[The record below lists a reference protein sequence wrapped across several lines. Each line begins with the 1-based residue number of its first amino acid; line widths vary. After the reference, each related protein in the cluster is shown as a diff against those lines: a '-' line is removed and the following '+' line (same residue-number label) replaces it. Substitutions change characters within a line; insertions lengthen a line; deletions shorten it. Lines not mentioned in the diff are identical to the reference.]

1 MLLILIDRSLGS
13 WATIGKWFYHS
24 RAKLR
29 LPNVVLRMSTVRIPL
44 DYYRILGIPLQVTEE
59 QISQAYQDRL
69 VQLPRREYSEVAIAS
84 RKELLDRAYHILSD
98 TEQRAEY
105 TQKWW
110 GTAENETPEQAEFVP
125 LEDSNEEIDS
135 STENDDL
142 DRQSPWIEISDPQLI
157 GALLIF
163 QELGEYELIGQYGEI
178 ALRNCDDP
186 RVFSTSRQDLV
197 LTIAL
202 ANLELSR
209 EQWQNQ
215 NYEKASFFGVKALAW
230 LQEENLHPTIQQ
242 EIRNE
247 LYRLRPYRILE
258 KLTLSQDDNSDRD
271 QGLQLLKEM
280 IQDRRGI
287 EGRGN
292 DRSGLG
298 TDDFLRFV
306 QQLRNHLTVDEQL
319 SLFVEESER
328 PSAAASYLASYALI
342 AKGFSQRKPSYLVQC
357 QSLLNKFKNRQDT
370 GLEEAICAL
379 LLGQTQLAT
388 QSLEKSQDQKAL
400 TFIQQRSEG
409 SPDLLPGL
417 CSYGESWLQTE
428 IFSHFRDLADQT
440 ASLEDYFS
448 DGDVQIYLET
458 LSPDAPTPYFSLH
471 PPTDLES
478 PMARNLAEYRNTLSE
493 SSSLRKRRAD
503 SRRSRSARQASESNG
518 KTGTATLTPL
528 GDVADGGMVSSVKS
542 YWSSPAESLLTPK
555 FPPLSADP
563 LDLTEQK
570 DHEPRKKR
578 KRKRKTVINP
588 VRFGTVVLSSL
599 IILGLGIFGVQ
610 SMRSPLNGLQGE
622 QLNIQLNQAPLEF
635 PNTASATAHLIPKGE
650 LTNDV
655 ASGVIEGWLSSKSK
669 AFGQNHDIAA
679 LSTILAEPLLSQWQV
694 RAARDKQR
702 GIYRQYDHK
711 VEIKSLKFDPNNANR
726 ASIQARVQE
735 ATKYYR
741 DNSNAKPTKLQNDD
755 LLVRYQLIRQND
767 QWRIAA
773 IAVESSR

>member
-1 MLLILIDRSLGS
+1 M
-13 WATIGKWFYHS
+13 
-24 RAKLR
+24 
-29 LPNVVLRMSTVRIPL
+29 RIPL

-69 VQLPRREYSEVAIAS
+69 VQLPRREYTEVAIAS
-84 RKELLDRAYHILSD
+84 RKELLDRAYSILSD
-98 TEQRAEY
+98 AEQRAEY
-105 TQKWW
+105 DQKWW
-110 GTAENETPEQAEFVP
+110 RTADNETQENAESVP
-125 LEDSNEEIDS
+125 SEDTNEEIDL
-135 STENDDL
+135 STENDDP
-142 DRQSPWIEISDPQLI
+142 DPQSPWIEISASQLI

-163 QELGEYELIGQYGEI
+163 QELGEYELIGQYGES
-178 ALRNCDDP
+178 ALRDSDDP
-186 RVFSTSRQDLV
+186 SVFLASRQDLV

-215 NYEKASFFGVKALAW
+215 NYERASFFGVKALAW
-230 LQEENLHPTIQQ
+230 LQEENLHSTIQQ
-242 EIRNE
+242 EVRNE

-258 KLTLSQDDNSDRD
+258 KLTLSQAEDSDAEGTLRDRD

-319 SLFVEESER
+319 DLFVEESER
-328 PSAAASYLASYALI
+328 PSVAASYLASYALI

-379 LLGQTQLAT
+379 LLGQTQLAN

-400 TFIQQRSEG
+400 TFIQQRSQG

-428 IFSHFRDLADQT
+428 IFPHFRDLVGQR

-448 DGDVQIYLET
+448 DADVQIYLET
-458 LSPDAPTPYFSLH
+458 LSPDAPTPYFSLN

-478 PMARNLAEYRNTLSE
+478 PMARNLAEYQNTLPE
-493 SSSLRKRRAD
+493 NAPPRKRRAD
-503 SRRSRSARQASESNG
+503 SRRSRSARHASESNG
-518 KTGTATLTPL
+518 KTATLIP
-528 GDVADGGMVSSVKS
+528 VAELEENNVVSSVEN
-542 YWSSPAESLLTPK
+542 YWPSSPKSLVSPS
-555 FPPLSADP
+555 FPPLVSDR
-563 LDLTEQK
+563 LDLREENSA
-570 DHEPRKKR
+570 EPRRKR

-588 VRFGTVVLSSL
+588 VRLGTVVLSGL
-599 IILGLGIFGVQ
+599 AILALGVLGIQ
-610 SMRSPLNGLQGE
+610 SMRSPLNALQGD

-635 PNTASATAHLIPKGE
+635 SNTASATAHLIPKGE
-650 LTNDV
+650 LTKEV
-655 ASGVIEGWLSSKSK
+655 AFGVIDGWLSSKSK
-669 AFGQNHDIAA
+669 AFGQDHDIAA
-679 LSTILAEPLLSQWQV
+679 LSVTLAEPLLSQWQV
-694 RAARDKQR
+694 RAAREKQR
-702 GIYRQYDHK
+702 GIYRQYEHK
-711 VEIKSLKFDPNNANR
+711 VEIKSLKFDPNDANR
-726 ASIQARVQE
+726 ATIQARVQE

-741 DNSNAKPTKLQNDD
+741 DNSNAKPNKLQNDD

>member
-1 MLLILIDRSLGS
+1 M
-13 WATIGKWFYHS
+13 
-24 RAKLR
+24 
-29 LPNVVLRMSTVRIPL
+29 RIPL

-69 VQLPRREYSEVAIAS
+69 LQFPRREYSEVAIAS
-84 RKELLDRAYHILSD
+84 RNELLDRAYSILSD
-98 TEQRAEY
+98 AEQRAEY

-110 GTAENETPEQAEFVP
+110 GTAENETPEQAESV
-125 LEDSNEEIDS
+125 LSEDSNEEIDL

-142 DRQSPWIEISDPQLI
+142 DPQSPWIEISDPQLI

-163 QELGEYELIGQYGEI
+163 QELGEYELIGQYGES
-178 ALRNCDDP
+178 ALRNSEDP
-186 RVFSTSRQDLV
+186 SVFLASRQDLV
-197 LTIAL
+197 LSIAL

-215 NYEKASFFGVKALAW
+215 NYERASFFGVKALAW
-230 LQEENLHPTIQQ
+230 LQEENLHSTIQQ
-242 EIRNE
+242 EVRNE

-258 KLTLSQDDNSDRD
+258 MLTLSRAEDSDRD

-298 TDDFLRFV
+298 TDDFLRFL

-319 SLFVEESER
+319 ALFVEESER
-328 PSAAASYLASYALI
+328 PSVAASYLASYALI

-379 LLGQTQLAT
+379 LLGQTQLAN

-428 IFSHFRDLADQT
+428 IFPHFRDLVGQK

-448 DGDVQIYLET
+448 DADVQIYLET

-478 PMARNLAEYRNTLSE
+478 PMARNLAEYQNTLPE
-493 SSSLRKRRAD
+493 NAPPRKRRAD
-503 SRRSRSARQASESNG
+503 SRRSRSARHASESNG
-518 KTGTATLTPL
+518 KTATLIP
-528 GDVADGGMVSSVKS
+528 VAELEENNVVSSVDN
-542 YWSSPAESLLTPK
+542 YWPSSPKSLVSPS
-555 FPPLSADP
+555 FPPLVSDR
-563 LDLTEQK
+563 LDLRKENSA
-570 DHEPRKKR
+570 EPRRKR

-588 VRFGTVVLSSL
+588 VRLGTVVLSGL
-599 IILGLGIFGVQ
+599 AILGLGIFGIQ
-610 SMRSPLNGLQGE
+610 SMRSPLNALQGD
-622 QLNIQLNQAPLEF
+622 QLKIELNQPVIEF
-635 PNTASATAHLIPKGE
+635 PNTPSATAHLIPKGE
-650 LTNDV
+650 LTKQV

-669 AFGQNHDIAA
+669 AFGQEHNIAA
-679 LSTILAEPLLSQWQV
+679 LSVTLAEPLLSQWQV

-711 VEIKSLKFDPNNANR
+711 VEIKSLKFDPNNPNQAT
-726 ASIQARVQE
+726 IQARVQE

-741 DNSNAKPTKLQNDD
+741 DNSNAKPTKLENDD

-767 QWRIAA
+767 QWRIVA

>member
-1 MLLILIDRSLGS
+1 M
-13 WATIGKWFYHS
+13 
-24 RAKLR
+24 
-29 LPNVVLRMSTVRIPL
+29 RIPL

-59 QISQAYQDRL
+59 QIYQSYQDRL
-69 VQLPRREYSEVAIAS
+69 VQLPRREYTEVAIAS
-84 RKELLDRAYHILSD
+84 RNELLDRAYSILSD
-98 TEQRAEY
+98 AEQRAEY

-110 GTAENETPEQAEFVP
+110 GTAKNETPEQAEVVP
-125 LEDSNEEIDS
+125 SEGTNEEIDL
-135 STENDDL
+135 STGNDDL
-142 DRQSPWIEISDPQLI
+142 DPQSPWIEISDPELI

-163 QELGEYELIGQYGEI
+163 QELGEYELICQYGES
-178 ALRNCDDP
+178 ALRNSDDP
-186 RVFSTSRQDLV
+186 SIFSASRQDLV

-215 NYEKASFFGVKALAW
+215 NYERASFFGVKALAW
-230 LQEENLHPTIQQ
+230 LQEENIHPTIQQ
-242 EIRNE
+242 EVRNE

-258 KLTLSQDDNSDRD
+258 KLTLGQDENGDRN
-271 QGLQLLKEM
+271 QGLQLLQEM

-319 SLFVEESER
+319 DLFVEESER
-328 PSAAASYLASYALI
+328 PSVAASYLASYALI

-357 QSLLNKFKNRQDT
+357 QGLLNKFKNRQDT

-379 LLGQTQLAT
+379 LLGQTQLAN

-400 TFIQQRSEG
+400 TFIQQRSQG

-428 IFSHFRDLADQT
+428 IFPHFRDLAGQT

-448 DGDVQIYLET
+448 DADVQSYLET
-458 LSPDAPTPYFSLH
+458 LSPDAPTPYFSIN
-471 PPTDLES
+471 PPTELES
-478 PMARNLAEYRNTLSE
+478 PMARNLAEYHTTLGE
-493 SSSLRKRRAD
+493 NPSSRKRRSD
-503 SRRSRSARQASESNG
+503 SRRSRSARHASESNG

-528 GDVADGGMVSSVKS
+528 TDLGDSKVVSSVGD
-542 YWSSPAESLLTPK
+542 YWHPPTDSFVSPS
-555 FPPLSADP
+555 FPPLSSDR
-563 LDLTEQK
+563 LDLREENSV
-570 DHEPRKKR
+570 EPRKKR
-578 KRKRKTVINP
+578 KRKRKTVVNP
-588 VRFGTVVLSSL
+588 VRLGTVILSGL
-599 IILGLGIFGVQ
+599 AMLGLGIFGIQ
-610 SMRSPLNGLQGE
+610 ALRSPLNALQGD
-622 QLNIQLNQAPLEF
+622 QLEIGLNQPVLEF
-635 PNTASATAHLIPKGE
+635 PSTASATAHLIPQGE

-669 AFGQNHDIAA
+669 AFGQEHDIAD
-679 LSTILAEPLLSQWQV
+679 LSTVLAEPLLSQWQV

-702 GIYRQYDHK
+702 GIYRQYEHK
-711 VEIKSLKFDPNNANR
+711 VEIKSLKFDPNDTNR
-726 ASIQARVQE
+726 AIIQARVQE
-735 ATKYYR
+735 ATKYYK
-741 DNSNAKPTKLQNDD
+741 DNSKEKPNKLQNDD

>member
-1 MLLILIDRSLGS
+1 M
-13 WATIGKWFYHS
+13 
-24 RAKLR
+24 
-29 LPNVVLRMSTVRIPL
+29 PTVRIPL

-59 QISQAYQDRL
+59 QISQSYQDRL

-84 RKELLDRAYHILSD
+84 RKELLDRAYSVLSD
-98 TEQRAEY
+98 AEQRAEY
-105 TQKWW
+105 NQKWW
-110 GTAENETPEQAEFVP
+110 EIPENKDSEEAEFV
-125 LEDSNEEIDS
+125 LSEEDKEEIDL
-135 STENDDL
+135 STLSIETDDL
-142 DRQSPWIEISDPQLI
+142 DPQSPWIEISDPQLI

-163 QELGEYELIGQYGEI
+163 QELGEYELIGQYGES
-178 ALRNCDDP
+178 ALRNADDP
-186 RVFSTSRQDLV
+186 SVFAASRQDLV

-215 NYEKASFFGVKALAW
+215 NYERASFFGVKALAW

-242 EIRNE
+242 EVRNE
-247 LYRLRPYRILE
+247 LYRLRPYLILD
-258 KLTLSQDDNSDRD
+258 KLTLDQDENSDRD

-319 SLFVEESER
+319 NLFVEESER
-328 PSAAASYLASYALI
+328 PSVAASYLASYALI

-379 LLGQTQLAT
+379 LLGQTQLAN

-400 TFIQQRSEG
+400 TFIQQRSQG

-428 IFSHFRDLADQT
+428 IFPHFRDLSGQT
-440 ASLEDYFS
+440 ASLEDYFA
-448 DGDVQIYLET
+448 DADVQSYLET
-458 LSPDAPTPYFSLH
+458 LSHDAPTSYFSLN
-471 PPTDLES
+471 PPTELES
-478 PMARNLAEYRNTLSE
+478 SMARNLAEYHNTLSE
-493 SSSLRKRRAD
+493 NDSPRKRRAD
-503 SRRSRSARQASESNG
+503 SRRSRSARRASESNG

-528 GDVADGGMVSSVKS
+528 ADLADSNVVSSVED
-542 YWSSPAESLLTPK
+542 YWHPPTNSFDSPSL
-555 FPPLSADP
+555 PPLSSDP

-570 DHEPRKKR
+570 SPEPRRKR
-578 KRKRKTVINP
+578 TRKRKTVINP
-588 VRFGTVVLSSL
+588 VRLGTVVLSGL
-599 IILGLGIFGVQ
+599 AILGLGFFGVQ
-610 SMRSPLNGLQGE
+610 SMRSPLNALQGE
-622 QLNIQLNQAPLEF
+622 QLEIGLNQPVLEF
-635 PNTASATAHLIPKGE
+635 PNTASATAHVIPKGE

-655 ASGVIEGWLSSKSK
+655 ASDVIEGWLSSKSK
-669 AFGQNHDIAA
+669 AFGQEHEIAA
-679 LSTILAEPLLSQWQV
+679 LSTILAEPLLSQWQG
-694 RAARDKQR
+694 RATRDKQR

-711 VEIKSLKFDPNNANR
+711 VEIKSLKFDPNNPNR
-726 ASIQARVQE
+726 ATIQARVQE
-735 ATKYYR
+735 ATKYYTA
-741 DNSNAKPTKLQNDD
+741 NSNAKPNKLQNDD

-767 QWRIAA
+767 QWRISA
-773 IAVESSR
+773 IAVVSSR

>member
-1 MLLILIDRSLGS
+1 M
-13 WATIGKWFYHS
+13 
-24 RAKLR
+24 
-29 LPNVVLRMSTVRIPL
+29 RIPL

-69 VQLPRREYSEVAIAS
+69 LQFPRREYSEVAIAS
-84 RKELLDRAYHILSD
+84 RKELLDRAYTILSNA
-98 TEQRAEY
+98 EQRTDY
-105 TQKWW
+105 IQQWW
-110 GTAENETPEQAEFVP
+110 GTAENETLENAESVS
-125 LEDSNEEIDS
+125 LESANKEIDL
-135 STENDDL
+135 STEKDDR
-142 DRQSPWIEISDPQLI
+142 DPQSPWIEISNSQLI

-163 QELGEYELIGQYGEI
+163 QELGEYELICQYGES
-178 ALRNCDDP
+178 ALRNSEDSS
-186 RVFSTSRQDLV
+186 VFVESRQDLV
-197 LTIAL
+197 LIIAL

-215 NYEKASFFGVKALAW
+215 NYERASFFGVKALAW
-230 LQEENLHPTIQQ
+230 LQEENLHSTIQQ
-242 EIRNE
+242 EVRNE

-258 KLTLSQDDNSDRD
+258 KLTLSQDENSGAVGTLCDRD

-319 SLFVEESER
+319 NLFVEESER
-328 PSAAASYLASYALI
+328 PSVAASYLASYALI

-370 GLEEAICAL
+370 GIEEAICAL
-379 LLGQTQLAT
+379 LLGQTQLAK
-388 QSLEKSQDQKAL
+388 QSLEKSQDQKVL
-400 TFIQQRSEG
+400 TFIQQRSQG

-428 IFSHFRDLADQT
+428 IFPHFRDLSGQT
-440 ASLEDYFS
+440 ASLEDYFA
-448 DGDVQIYLET
+448 DADVQSYLES
-458 LSPDAPTPYFSLH
+458 LSSPAPTPYFSIS
-471 PPTDLES
+471 PPTELES
-478 PMARNLAEYRNTLSE
+478 PMATNLAEDHTTLGE
-493 SSSLRKRRAD
+493 NPSSRKRRND
-503 SRRSRSARQASESNG
+503 SRRSRSARHASESNG

-528 GDVADGGMVSSVKS
+528 ADLTDSNVVFSIEDYWHPSTDSLVSPS
-542 YWSSPAESLLTPK
+542 
-555 FPPLSADP
+555 FPPLSSDP

-570 DHEPRKKR
+570 SPEPRRKR

-588 VRFGTVVLSSL
+588 VRLGTVILSAL
-599 IILGLGIFGVQ
+599 AMLGLGIFGIQ
-610 SMRSPLNGLQGE
+610 SMRSPLNALQGD
-622 QLNIQLNQAPLEF
+622 QLEIELNQPVLEF

-655 ASGVIEGWLSSKSK
+655 ASGVIESWLSSKSK
-669 AFGQNHDIAA
+669 AFGQDHDIAA
-679 LSTILAEPLLSQWQV
+679 LSTVLAESLLSQWQI
-694 RAARDKQR
+694 RAAREKQR

-711 VEIKSLKFDPNNANR
+711 IEMKSLKFDPNNPNR
-726 ASIQARVQE
+726 ATIQARVQE

-741 DNSNAKPTKLQNDD
+741 DNSNTKPNKLQNDD
-755 LLVRYQLIRQND
+755 LLVRYQLIRKND
-767 QWRIAA
+767 QWLISA

>member
-1 MLLILIDRSLGS
+1 M
-13 WATIGKWFYHS
+13 
-24 RAKLR
+24 
-29 LPNVVLRMSTVRIPL
+29 RIPL

-59 QISQAYQDRL
+59 QISQSYQDRL

-84 RKELLDRAYHILSD
+84 RKELLDRAYSVLSD
-98 TEQRAEY
+98 AEQRAEY
-105 TQKWW
+105 NQKWW
-110 GTAENETPEQAEFVP
+110 EIPENKDSEEAESVLSE
-125 LEDSNEEIDS
+125 EDKEEINL
-135 STENDDL
+135 STLSIETDDL
-142 DRQSPWIEISDPQLI
+142 DPQSPWIEISDPQLI

-163 QELGEYELIGQYGEI
+163 QELGEYELIGQYGES
-178 ALRNCDDP
+178 ALRNSDDP
-186 RVFSTSRQDLV
+186 SVFAASRQDLV

-215 NYEKASFFGVKALAW
+215 NYERASFFGVKALAW

-242 EIRNE
+242 EVRNE
-247 LYRLRPYRILE
+247 LYRLRPYLILD
-258 KLTLSQDDNSDRD
+258 KLTLDQNENSDRD

-319 SLFVEESER
+319 NLFVEESER
-328 PSAAASYLASYALI
+328 PSVAASYLASYALI

-379 LLGQTQLAT
+379 LLGQTQLAN

-400 TFIQQRSEG
+400 TFIQQRSQG

-428 IFSHFRDLADQT
+428 IFPHFRDLSGQT
-440 ASLEDYFS
+440 ASLEDYFA
-448 DGDVQIYLET
+448 DADVQSYLET
-458 LSPDAPTPYFSLH
+458 LSHDAPTPYFSLN
-471 PPTDLES
+471 PPTELES
-478 PMARNLAEYRNTLSE
+478 PMARNLAEYHNTLSE
-493 SSSLRKRRAD
+493 NDSPRKRRGD
-503 SRRSRSARQASESNG
+503 SRRSRSARRASESNG

-528 GDVADGGMVSSVKS
+528 ADLADSNVVSSVQD
-542 YWSSPAESLLTPK
+542 YWNRPTNSFDSPSL
-555 FPPLSADP
+555 PPLSSDP

-570 DHEPRKKR
+570 SPEPRRKR
-578 KRKRKTVINP
+578 TRKRKTVINP
-588 VRFGTVVLSSL
+588 VRLGTVVLSGL
-599 IILGLGIFGVQ
+599 AILGLGFFGVQ
-610 SMRSPLNGLQGE
+610 SMRSPLNALQGE
-622 QLNIQLNQAPLEF
+622 QLEIGLNQPVLEF
-635 PNTASATAHLIPKGE
+635 PNTASATAHVIPKGE

-655 ASGVIEGWLSSKSK
+655 ASDVIEGWLSSKSK
-669 AFGQNHDIAA
+669 AFGQEHEIAA
-679 LSTILAEPLLSQWQV
+679 LSTILAEPLLSQWQG
-694 RAARDKQR
+694 RATRDKQR

-711 VEIKSLKFDPNNANR
+711 VEIKSLKFDPNNPNR
-726 ASIQARVQE
+726 ATIQARVQE
-735 ATKYYR
+735 ATRYYTA
-741 DNSNAKPTKLQNDD
+741 NSNAKPNKLQNDD

-767 QWRIAA
+767 QWRISA
-773 IAVESSR
+773 IAVVSSR

>member
-1 MLLILIDRSLGS
+1 M
-13 WATIGKWFYHS
+13 
-24 RAKLR
+24 
-29 LPNVVLRMSTVRIPL
+29 RIPL

-59 QISQAYQDRL
+59 QISQSYQDRL

-84 RKELLDRAYHILSD
+84 RKELLDRAYSVLSD
-98 TEQRAEY
+98 AEQRAEY
-105 TQKWW
+105 NQKWW
-110 GTAENETPEQAEFVP
+110 EIPENKDSEEAEFV
-125 LEDSNEEIDS
+125 LSEEDKEEIDL
-135 STENDDL
+135 STLSIETDDL
-142 DRQSPWIEISDPQLI
+142 DPQSPWIEISDPQLI

-163 QELGEYELIGQYGEI
+163 QELGEYELIGQYGES
-178 ALRNCDDP
+178 ALRNADDP
-186 RVFSTSRQDLV
+186 SVFAASRQDLV

-215 NYEKASFFGVKALAW
+215 NYERASFFGVKALAW

-242 EIRNE
+242 EVRNE
-247 LYRLRPYRILE
+247 LYRLRPYLILD
-258 KLTLSQDDNSDRD
+258 KLTLDQDENSDRD

-319 SLFVEESER
+319 NLFVEESER
-328 PSAAASYLASYALI
+328 PSVAASYLASYALI

-379 LLGQTQLAT
+379 LLGQTQLAN

-400 TFIQQRSEG
+400 TFIQQRSQG

-428 IFSHFRDLADQT
+428 IFPHFRDLSGQT
-440 ASLEDYFS
+440 ASLEDYFA
-448 DGDVQIYLET
+448 DADVQSYLET
-458 LSPDAPTPYFSLH
+458 LSHDAPTPYFSLN
-471 PPTDLES
+471 PPTELES
-478 PMARNLAEYRNTLSE
+478 PMARNLAEYHNTLSE
-493 SSSLRKRRAD
+493 NDSPRKRRAD
-503 SRRSRSARQASESNG
+503 SRRSRSARRASESNG

-528 GDVADGGMVSSVKS
+528 ADLADSNVVSSVED
-542 YWSSPAESLLTPK
+542 YWHPPTNSFDSPSL
-555 FPPLSADP
+555 PPLSSDP

-570 DHEPRKKR
+570 SPEPRRKR
-578 KRKRKTVINP
+578 TRKRKTVINP
-588 VRFGTVVLSSL
+588 VRLGTVVLSGL
-599 IILGLGIFGVQ
+599 AILGLGIFGVQ
-610 SMRSPLNGLQGE
+610 SMRSPLNALQGE
-622 QLNIQLNQAPLEF
+622 QLEIGLNQPILEF
-635 PNTASATAHLIPKGE
+635 PNTASATAHVIPKGE

-655 ASGVIEGWLSSKSK
+655 ASDVIEGWLSSKSK
-669 AFGQNHDIAA
+669 AFGQEHEIAA
-679 LSTILAEPLLSQWQV
+679 LSTILAEPLLSQWQG
-694 RAARDKQR
+694 RATRDKQR

-711 VEIKSLKFDPNNANR
+711 VEIKSLKFDPNNPNR
-726 ASIQARVQE
+726 ATIQARVQE
-735 ATKYYR
+735 ATKYYTA
-741 DNSNAKPTKLQNDD
+741 NSNAKPNKLQNDD

-767 QWRIAA
+767 QWRISA
-773 IAVESSR
+773 IAVVSSR

>member
-1 MLLILIDRSLGS
+1 M
-13 WATIGKWFYHS
+13 
-24 RAKLR
+24 
-29 LPNVVLRMSTVRIPL
+29 RIPL

-59 QISQAYQDRL
+59 QISQSYQDRL

-84 RKELLDRAYHILSD
+84 RKELLDRAYSVLSD
-98 TEQRAEY
+98 AEQRAEY
-105 TQKWW
+105 NQKWW
-110 GTAENETPEQAEFVP
+110 EIPENKDSEEAESVLSE
-125 LEDSNEEIDS
+125 EDKEEINL
-135 STENDDL
+135 STLSIETDDL
-142 DRQSPWIEISDPQLI
+142 DPQSPWIEISDPQLI

-163 QELGEYELIGQYGEI
+163 QELGEYELIGQYGES
-178 ALRNCDDP
+178 ALRNSDDP
-186 RVFSTSRQDLV
+186 SVFAASRQDLV

-215 NYEKASFFGVKALAW
+215 NYERASFFGVKALAW

-242 EIRNE
+242 EVRNE
-247 LYRLRPYRILE
+247 LYRLRPYLILD
-258 KLTLSQDDNSDRD
+258 KLTLDQHENSDRD

-319 SLFVEESER
+319 NLFVEESER
-328 PSAAASYLASYALI
+328 PSVAASYLASYALI

-379 LLGQTQLAT
+379 LLGQTQLAN

-400 TFIQQRSEG
+400 TFIQQRSQG

-428 IFSHFRDLADQT
+428 IFPHFRDLSGQT
-440 ASLEDYFS
+440 ASLEDYFA
-448 DGDVQIYLET
+448 DADVQSYLET
-458 LSPDAPTPYFSLH
+458 LSHDAPTPYFSLN
-471 PPTDLES
+471 PPTELES
-478 PMARNLAEYRNTLSE
+478 PMARNLAEYHNTLSE
-493 SSSLRKRRAD
+493 NDSPRKRRGD
-503 SRRSRSARQASESNG
+503 SRRSRSARRASESNG

-528 GDVADGGMVSSVKS
+528 ADLADSNVVSSVQD
-542 YWSSPAESLLTPK
+542 YWNRPTNSFDSPSL
-555 FPPLSADP
+555 PPLSSDP

-570 DHEPRKKR
+570 SPEPRRKR
-578 KRKRKTVINP
+578 TRKRKTVINP
-588 VRFGTVVLSSL
+588 VRLGTVVLSGL
-599 IILGLGIFGVQ
+599 AILGLGFFGVQ
-610 SMRSPLNGLQGE
+610 SMRSPLNALQGE
-622 QLNIQLNQAPLEF
+622 QLEIGLNQPVLEF
-635 PNTASATAHLIPKGE
+635 PNTASATAHVIPKGE

-655 ASGVIEGWLSSKSK
+655 ASDVIEGWLSSKSK
-669 AFGQNHDIAA
+669 AFGQEHEIAA
-679 LSTILAEPLLSQWQV
+679 LSTILAEPLLSQWQG
-694 RAARDKQR
+694 RATRDKQR

-711 VEIKSLKFDPNNANR
+711 VEIKSLKFDPNNPNR
-726 ASIQARVQE
+726 ATIQARVQE
-735 ATKYYR
+735 ATRYYTA
-741 DNSNAKPTKLQNDD
+741 NSNAKPNKLQNDD

-767 QWRIAA
+767 QWRISA
-773 IAVESSR
+773 IAVVSSR

>member
-1 MLLILIDRSLGS
+1 M
-13 WATIGKWFYHS
+13 
-24 RAKLR
+24 
-29 LPNVVLRMSTVRIPL
+29 RIPL

-84 RKELLDRAYHILSD
+84 RKELLDRAYSILSD
-98 TEQRAEY
+98 AEQRTEY

-110 GTAENETPEQAEFVP
+110 GTAENETPEQAESVP
-125 LEDSNEEIDS
+125 SESNNEEINS

-142 DRQSPWIEISDPQLI
+142 DPQSPWIEISDPQLI

-163 QELGEYELIGQYGEI
+163 QELGEYELIGQYGEL

-186 RVFSTSRQDLV
+186 TVFSTSRQDLV

-215 NYEKASFFGVKALAW
+215 NYERASFFGVKALAW

-258 KLTLSQDDNSDRD
+258 KLTLSQDDNSDAVGTLRDRD

-319 SLFVEESER
+319 SLFVQESER
-328 PSAAASYLASYALI
+328 PSVAASYLASYALI

-379 LLGQTQLAT
+379 LLGQTQLAN

-428 IFSHFRDLADQT
+428 IFPHFRDLVDQT

-448 DGDVQIYLET
+448 DADVQIYLET
-458 LSPDAPTPYFSLH
+458 LSPDAPTPYFSVH

-478 PMARNLAEYRNTLSE
+478 PMARNLAEYHNTRSE
-493 SSSLRKRRAD
+493 DVPPRKRRAD
-503 SRRSRSARQASESNG
+503 FRRSRSARHASESNG

-528 GDVADGGMVSSVKS
+528 GDVADGDMVSSVEG
-542 YWSSPAESLLTPK
+542 YWPNPAESLLTPK
-555 FPPLSADP
+555 FPPLTADP

-570 DHEPRKKR
+570 DPEPRRKR

-588 VRFGTVVLSSL
+588 VRLGTVVLSGL
-599 IILGLGIFGVQ
+599 VIVGLGIFGIQ
-610 SMRSPLNGLQGE
+610 SMRSPLNALQGD

-635 PNTASATAHLIPKGE
+635 PSTASATAHLIPKGE

-655 ASGVIEGWLSSKSK
+655 ASGVIESWLSSKSK

-679 LSTILAEPLLSQWQV
+679 LSTVLAEPLLSQWQV

-711 VEIKSLKFDPNNANR
+711 IEIKSLKFDPNNPNR
-726 ASIQARVQE
+726 ATIQARVQE

-741 DNSNAKPTKLQNDD
+741 DNSNAKPTKLENDD

-767 QWRIAA
+767 QWRIIA

>member
-1 MLLILIDRSLGS
+1 M
-13 WATIGKWFYHS
+13 
-24 RAKLR
+24 
-29 LPNVVLRMSTVRIPL
+29 RIPL

-59 QISQAYQDRL
+59 QISQSYQDRL

-84 RKELLDRAYHILSD
+84 RKELLDRAYSVLSD
-98 TEQRAEY
+98 AEQRAEY
-105 TQKWW
+105 NQKWW
-110 GTAENETPEQAEFVP
+110 EIPENKDSGEAESVP
-125 LEDSNEEIDS
+125 LEDDKEEIDL
-135 STENDDL
+135 STLSIETDDL
-142 DRQSPWIEISDPQLI
+142 DPQSPWIEISDPQLI

-163 QELGEYELIGQYGEI
+163 QELGEYELIGKYGES
-178 ALRNCDDP
+178 ALRNADDP
-186 RVFSTSRQDLV
+186 SVFAASRQDLV

-209 EQWQNQ
+209 EQCQNQ
-215 NYEKASFFGVKALAW
+215 NYERASFFGVKALAW

-242 EIRNE
+242 EVRNE
-247 LYRLRPYRILE
+247 LYRLRPYLILE
-258 KLTLSQDDNSDRD
+258 KLTLNQDENSDAVGTLPDRD

-319 SLFVEESER
+319 NLFVEESER
-328 PSAAASYLASYALI
+328 PSVAASYLASYALI

-379 LLGQTQLAT
+379 LLGQTQLAN

-400 TFIQQRSEG
+400 TFIQQRSQG

-428 IFSHFRDLADQT
+428 IFSHFRDLSGQT
-440 ASLEDYFS
+440 ASLEDYFA
-448 DGDVQIYLET
+448 DADVQSYLET
-458 LSPDAPTPYFSLH
+458 LSHDAPTSYFSLN
-471 PPTDLES
+471 PPTELES
-478 PMARNLAEYRNTLSE
+478 PMARNLAEYHNTLSE
-493 SSSLRKRRAD
+493 NDSPRKRRAD
-503 SRRSRSARQASESNG
+503 SRRSRSARRASESNG

-528 GDVADGGMVSSVKS
+528 ADLADSNVVSSVED
-542 YWSSPAESLLTPK
+542 YWHPPTNSFDSPSL
-555 FPPLSADP
+555 PPLSSDP

-570 DHEPRKKR
+570 SPEPRRKR
-578 KRKRKTVINP
+578 TRKRKTVINP
-588 VRFGTVVLSSL
+588 VRLGTVVLSGL
-599 IILGLGIFGVQ
+599 AILGLGIFGVQ
-610 SMRSPLNGLQGE
+610 SMRSPLNALQGE
-622 QLNIQLNQAPLEF
+622 QLEIGLNQPVLEF
-635 PNTASATAHLIPKGE
+635 PNTASATAHVIPKGE

-655 ASGVIEGWLSSKSK
+655 ASDVIEGWLSSKSK
-669 AFGQNHDIAA
+669 AFGQEHEIAA
-679 LSTILAEPLLSQWQV
+679 LSTILAEPLLSQWQG
-694 RAARDKQR
+694 RATRDKQR

-711 VEIKSLKFDPNNANR
+711 VEIKSLKFDPNNPNR
-726 ASIQARVQE
+726 ATIQARVQE
-735 ATKYYR
+735 ATKYYTA
-741 DNSNAKPTKLQNDD
+741 NSNAKPNKLQNDD

-767 QWRIAA
+767 QWRISA
-773 IAVESSR
+773 IAVVSSR

>member
-1 MLLILIDRSLGS
+1 M
-13 WATIGKWFYHS
+13 
-24 RAKLR
+24 
-29 LPNVVLRMSTVRIPL
+29 RIPL

-59 QISQAYQDRL
+59 QISQSYQDRL

-84 RKELLDRAYHILSD
+84 RKELLDRAYSVLSD
-98 TEQRAEY
+98 AEQRAEY
-105 TQKWW
+105 NQKWW
-110 GTAENETPEQAEFVP
+110 EIPENKDSEEAEFV
-125 LEDSNEEIDS
+125 LSEEDKEEIDL
-135 STENDDL
+135 STLSIETDDL
-142 DRQSPWIEISDPQLI
+142 DPQSPWIEISDPQLI

-163 QELGEYELIGQYGEI
+163 QELGEYELIGQYGES
-178 ALRNCDDP
+178 ALRNADDP
-186 RVFSTSRQDLV
+186 SVFAASRQDLV

-215 NYEKASFFGVKALAW
+215 NYERASFFGVKALAW

-242 EIRNE
+242 EVRNE
-247 LYRLRPYRILE
+247 LYRLRPYLILD
-258 KLTLSQDDNSDRD
+258 KLTLDQDENSDRD

-319 SLFVEESER
+319 NLFVEESER
-328 PSAAASYLASYALI
+328 PSVAASYLASYALI

-379 LLGQTQLAT
+379 LLGQTQLAN

-400 TFIQQRSEG
+400 TFIQQRSQG

-428 IFSHFRDLADQT
+428 IFPHFRDLSGQT
-440 ASLEDYFS
+440 ASLEDYFA
-448 DGDVQIYLET
+448 DADVQSYLET
-458 LSPDAPTPYFSLH
+458 LSHDAPTSYFSLN
-471 PPTDLES
+471 PPTELES
-478 PMARNLAEYRNTLSE
+478 PMARNLAEYHNTLSE
-493 SSSLRKRRAD
+493 NDSPRKRRAD
-503 SRRSRSARQASESNG
+503 SRRSRSARRASESNG

-528 GDVADGGMVSSVKS
+528 ADLADSNVVSSVED
-542 YWSSPAESLLTPK
+542 YWHPPTNSFDSPSL
-555 FPPLSADP
+555 PPLSSDP

-570 DHEPRKKR
+570 SPEPRRKR
-578 KRKRKTVINP
+578 TRKRKTVINP
-588 VRFGTVVLSSL
+588 VRLGTVVLSGL
-599 IILGLGIFGVQ
+599 AILGLGFFGVQ
-610 SMRSPLNGLQGE
+610 SMRSPLNALQGE
-622 QLNIQLNQAPLEF
+622 QLEIGLNQPILEF
-635 PNTASATAHLIPKGE
+635 PNTASATAHVIPKGE

-655 ASGVIEGWLSSKSK
+655 ASDVIEGWLSSKSK
-669 AFGQNHDIAA
+669 AFGQEHEIAA
-679 LSTILAEPLLSQWQV
+679 LSTILAEPLLSQWQG
-694 RAARDKQR
+694 RATRDKQR

-711 VEIKSLKFDPNNANR
+711 VEIKSLKFDPNNPNR
-726 ASIQARVQE
+726 ATIQARVQE
-735 ATKYYR
+735 ATKYYTA
-741 DNSNAKPTKLQNDD
+741 NSNAKPNKLQNDD

-767 QWRIAA
+767 QWRISA
-773 IAVESSR
+773 IAVVSSR

>member
-1 MLLILIDRSLGS
+1 M
-13 WATIGKWFYHS
+13 
-24 RAKLR
+24 
-29 LPNVVLRMSTVRIPL
+29 PTVRIPL

-59 QISQAYQDRL
+59 QISQSYQDRL

-84 RKELLDRAYHILSD
+84 RKELLDRAYSVLSD
-98 TEQRAEY
+98 AEQRAEY
-105 TQKWW
+105 NQKWW
-110 GTAENETPEQAEFVP
+110 EIPENKDSEEAEFV
-125 LEDSNEEIDS
+125 LSEEDKEEIDL
-135 STENDDL
+135 STLSIETDDL
-142 DRQSPWIEISDPQLI
+142 DPQSPWIEISDPQLI

-163 QELGEYELIGQYGEI
+163 QELGEYELIGQYGES
-178 ALRNCDDP
+178 ALRNADDP
-186 RVFSTSRQDLV
+186 SVFAASRQDLV

-215 NYEKASFFGVKALAW
+215 NYERASFFGVKALAW

-242 EIRNE
+242 EVRNE
-247 LYRLRPYRILE
+247 LYRLRPYLILD
-258 KLTLSQDDNSDRD
+258 KLTLDQDENSDRD

-319 SLFVEESER
+319 NLFVEESER
-328 PSAAASYLASYALI
+328 PSVAASYLASYALI

-379 LLGQTQLAT
+379 LLGQTQLAN

-400 TFIQQRSEG
+400 TFIQQRSQG

-428 IFSHFRDLADQT
+428 IFPHFRDLSGQT
-440 ASLEDYFS
+440 ASLEDYFA
-448 DGDVQIYLET
+448 DADVQSYLET
-458 LSPDAPTPYFSLH
+458 LSHDAPTSYFSLN
-471 PPTDLES
+471 PPTELES
-478 PMARNLAEYRNTLSE
+478 SMARNLAEYHNTLSE
-493 SSSLRKRRAD
+493 NDSPRKRRAD
-503 SRRSRSARQASESNG
+503 SRRSRSARRASESNG

-528 GDVADGGMVSSVKS
+528 ADLADSNVVSSVED
-542 YWSSPAESLLTPK
+542 YWHPPTNSFDSPSL
-555 FPPLSADP
+555 PPLSSDP

-570 DHEPRKKR
+570 SPEPRRKR
-578 KRKRKTVINP
+578 TRKRKTVINP
-588 VRFGTVVLSSL
+588 VRLGTVVLSGL
-599 IILGLGIFGVQ
+599 AILGLGFFGVQ
-610 SMRSPLNGLQGE
+610 SMRSPLNALQGE
-622 QLNIQLNQAPLEF
+622 QLEIGLNQPVLEF
-635 PNTASATAHLIPKGE
+635 PNTASATAHVIPKGE

-655 ASGVIEGWLSSKSK
+655 ASDVIEGWLSSKSK
-669 AFGQNHDIAA
+669 AFGQEHEIAA
-679 LSTILAEPLLSQWQV
+679 LSTILAEPLLSQWQG
-694 RAARDKQR
+694 RATRDKQR

-711 VEIKSLKFDPNNANR
+711 VEIKSLKFDLNNPNR
-726 ASIQARVQE
+726 ATIQARVQE
-735 ATKYYR
+735 ATKYYTA
-741 DNSNAKPTKLQNDD
+741 NSNAKPNKLQNDD

-767 QWRIAA
+767 QWRISA
-773 IAVESSR
+773 IAVVSSR

>member
-1 MLLILIDRSLGS
+1 M
-13 WATIGKWFYHS
+13 
-24 RAKLR
+24 
-29 LPNVVLRMSTVRIPL
+29 RIPL

-59 QISQAYQDRL
+59 QISQSYQDRL

-84 RKELLDRAYHILSD
+84 RKELLDRAYSVLSD
-98 TEQRAEY
+98 AEQRAEY
-105 TQKWW
+105 NQKWW
-110 GTAENETPEQAEFVP
+110 EIPENKDSEEAESVLSE
-125 LEDSNEEIDS
+125 EDKEEIDL
-135 STENDDL
+135 STLSIETDDL
-142 DRQSPWIEISDPQLI
+142 DPQSPWIEISDPQLI

-163 QELGEYELIGQYGEI
+163 QELGEYELIGQYGES
-178 ALRNCDDP
+178 ALRNADDP
-186 RVFSTSRQDLV
+186 SVFAASRQDLV

-215 NYEKASFFGVKALAW
+215 NYERASFFGVKALAW

-242 EIRNE
+242 EVRNE
-247 LYRLRPYRILE
+247 LYRLRPYLILD
-258 KLTLSQDDNSDRD
+258 KLTLDQNENSDRD

-319 SLFVEESER
+319 NLFVEESER
-328 PSAAASYLASYALI
+328 PSVAASYLASYALI

-379 LLGQTQLAT
+379 LLGQTQLAN

-400 TFIQQRSEG
+400 TFIQQRSQG

-428 IFSHFRDLADQT
+428 IFSHFRDLSGQT
-440 ASLEDYFS
+440 ASLEDYFA
-448 DGDVQIYLET
+448 DADVQSYLET
-458 LSPDAPTPYFSLH
+458 LSHDAPTPYFSLN
-471 PPTDLES
+471 PPTELES
-478 PMARNLAEYRNTLSE
+478 PMARNLAEYHNTLSE
-493 SSSLRKRRAD
+493 NDSPRKRRAD
-503 SRRSRSARQASESNG
+503 SRRSRSARRASESNG

-528 GDVADGGMVSSVKS
+528 ADLADSNVVSSVQD
-542 YWSSPAESLLTPK
+542 YWNRPTNSFDSPSL
-555 FPPLSADP
+555 PPLSSDP

-570 DHEPRKKR
+570 SPEPRRKR
-578 KRKRKTVINP
+578 TRKRKTVINP
-588 VRFGTVVLSSL
+588 VRLGTVVLSGL
-599 IILGLGIFGVQ
+599 AILGLGFFGVQ
-610 SMRSPLNGLQGE
+610 SMRSPLNALQGE
-622 QLNIQLNQAPLEF
+622 QLEIGLNQPVLEF
-635 PNTASATAHLIPKGE
+635 PNTASATAHVIPKGE

-655 ASGVIEGWLSSKSK
+655 ASDVIEGWLSSKSK
-669 AFGQNHDIAA
+669 AFGQEHEIAA
-679 LSTILAEPLLSQWQV
+679 LSTILAEPLLSQWQG
-694 RAARDKQR
+694 RATRDKQR

-711 VEIKSLKFDPNNANR
+711 VEIKSLKFDPNNPNR
-726 ASIQARVQE
+726 ATIQARVQE
-735 ATKYYR
+735 ATKYYTA
-741 DNSNAKPTKLQNDD
+741 NSNAKPNKLQNDD

-767 QWRIAA
+767 QWRISA
-773 IAVESSR
+773 IAVVSSR

>member
-1 MLLILIDRSLGS
+1 M
-13 WATIGKWFYHS
+13 
-24 RAKLR
+24 
-29 LPNVVLRMSTVRIPL
+29 RIPL

-59 QISQAYQDRL
+59 QISQSYQDRL

-84 RKELLDRAYHILSD
+84 RKELLDRAYSVLSD
-98 TEQRAEY
+98 AEQRAEY
-105 TQKWW
+105 NQKWW
-110 GTAENETPEQAEFVP
+110 EIPENKDSGEAESVP
-125 LEDSNEEIDS
+125 LEEDKEEIDL
-135 STENDDL
+135 STLSIETDDL
-142 DRQSPWIEISDPQLI
+142 DPQSPWIEISDPQLI

-163 QELGEYELIGQYGEI
+163 QELGEYELIDQYGES
-178 ALRNCDDP
+178 ALRNADDP
-186 RVFSTSRQDLV
+186 SVFAASRQDLV

-215 NYEKASFFGVKALAW
+215 NYERASFFGVKALAW

-242 EIRNE
+242 EVRNE
-247 LYRLRPYRILE
+247 LYRLRPYLILE
-258 KLTLSQDDNSDRD
+258 KLTLNQDENSDAVGTLPDRD

-319 SLFVEESER
+319 NLFVEESER
-328 PSAAASYLASYALI
+328 PSVAASYLASYALI

-379 LLGQTQLAT
+379 LLGQTQLAN

-400 TFIQQRSEG
+400 TLIQQRSQG

-428 IFSHFRDLADQT
+428 IFSHFRDLSGQT
-440 ASLEDYFS
+440 ASLEDYFA
-448 DGDVQIYLET
+448 DADVQSYLET
-458 LSPDAPTPYFSLH
+458 LSHDAPTSYFSLN
-471 PPTDLES
+471 PPTELES
-478 PMARNLAEYRNTLSE
+478 PMARNLAEYHNTLSE
-493 SSSLRKRRAD
+493 NDSPRKRRGD
-503 SRRSRSARQASESNG
+503 SRRSRSARRASESNG

-528 GDVADGGMVSSVKS
+528 ADLADSNVVSSVED
-542 YWSSPAESLLTPK
+542 YWHPPTNSFDSPSL
-555 FPPLSADP
+555 PPLSSDP

-570 DHEPRKKR
+570 SPEPRRKR
-578 KRKRKTVINP
+578 TRKRKTVINP
-588 VRFGTVVLSSL
+588 VRLGTVVLSGL
-599 IILGLGIFGVQ
+599 AILGLGIFGVQ
-610 SMRSPLNGLQGE
+610 SMRSPLNALQGE
-622 QLNIQLNQAPLEF
+622 QLEIGLNQPILEF
-635 PNTASATAHLIPKGE
+635 PNTASATAHVIPKGE

-655 ASGVIEGWLSSKSK
+655 ASDVIEGWLSSKSK
-669 AFGQNHDIAA
+669 AFGQEHEIAA
-679 LSTILAEPLLSQWQV
+679 LSTILAEPLLSQWQG
-694 RAARDKQR
+694 RATRDKQR

-711 VEIKSLKFDPNNANR
+711 VEIKSLKFDPNNPNR
-726 ASIQARVQE
+726 ATIQARVQE
-735 ATKYYR
+735 ATKYYTA
-741 DNSNAKPTKLQNDD
+741 NSNAKPNKLQNDD

-767 QWRIAA
+767 QWRISA
-773 IAVESSR
+773 IAVVSSR

>member
-1 MLLILIDRSLGS
+1 M
-13 WATIGKWFYHS
+13 
-24 RAKLR
+24 
-29 LPNVVLRMSTVRIPL
+29 PTVRIPL

-59 QISQAYQDRL
+59 QISQSYQDRL

-84 RKELLDRAYHILSD
+84 RKELLDRAYGVLSD
-98 TEQRAEY
+98 AEQRAEY
-105 TQKWW
+105 NQKWW
-110 GTAENETPEQAEFVP
+110 EIPENKDSEEAESVLSE
-125 LEDSNEEIDS
+125 EDKEEINL
-135 STENDDL
+135 STLSIETDDL
-142 DRQSPWIEISDPQLI
+142 DPQSPWIEISDPQLI

-163 QELGEYELIGQYGEI
+163 QELGEYELIGQYGES
-178 ALRNCDDP
+178 ALRNSDDP
-186 RVFSTSRQDLV
+186 SVFAASRQDLV

-215 NYEKASFFGVKALAW
+215 NYERASFFGVKALAW

-242 EIRNE
+242 EVRNE
-247 LYRLRPYRILE
+247 LYRLRPYLILD
-258 KLTLSQDDNSDRD
+258 KLTLDQNENSDRD

-319 SLFVEESER
+319 NLFVEESER
-328 PSAAASYLASYALI
+328 PSVAASYLASYALI

-379 LLGQTQLAT
+379 LLGQTQLAN

-400 TFIQQRSEG
+400 TFIQQRSQG

-428 IFSHFRDLADQT
+428 IFPHFRDLSGQT
-440 ASLEDYFS
+440 ASLEDYFA
-448 DGDVQIYLET
+448 DADVQSYLET
-458 LSPDAPTPYFSLH
+458 LSHDAPTPYFSLN
-471 PPTDLES
+471 PPTELES
-478 PMARNLAEYRNTLSE
+478 PMARNLAEYHNTLSE
-493 SSSLRKRRAD
+493 NDSPRKRRGD
-503 SRRSRSARQASESNG
+503 SRRSRSARRASESNG

-528 GDVADGGMVSSVKS
+528 ADLADSNVVSSVQD
-542 YWSSPAESLLTPK
+542 YWNRPTNSFDSPSL
-555 FPPLSADP
+555 PPLSSDP

-570 DHEPRKKR
+570 SPEPRRKR
-578 KRKRKTVINP
+578 TRKRKTVINP
-588 VRFGTVVLSSL
+588 VRLGTVVLSGL
-599 IILGLGIFGVQ
+599 AILGLGFFGVQ
-610 SMRSPLNGLQGE
+610 SMRSPLNALQGE
-622 QLNIQLNQAPLEF
+622 QLEIGLNQPVLEF
-635 PNTASATAHLIPKGE
+635 PNTASATAHVIPKGE

-655 ASGVIEGWLSSKSK
+655 ASDVIEGWLSSKSK
-669 AFGQNHDIAA
+669 AFGQEHEIAA
-679 LSTILAEPLLSQWQV
+679 LSTILAEPLLSQWQG
-694 RAARDKQR
+694 RATRDKQR

-711 VEIKSLKFDPNNANR
+711 VEIKSLKFDPNNPNR
-726 ASIQARVQE
+726 ATIQARVQE
-735 ATKYYR
+735 ATRYYTA
-741 DNSNAKPTKLQNDD
+741 NSNAKPNKLQNDD

-767 QWRIAA
+767 QWRISA
-773 IAVESSR
+773 IAVVSSR

>member
-1 MLLILIDRSLGS
+1 M
-13 WATIGKWFYHS
+13 
-24 RAKLR
+24 
-29 LPNVVLRMSTVRIPL
+29 RIPL

-59 QISQAYQDRL
+59 QISQSYQDRL

-84 RKELLDRAYHILSD
+84 RKELLDRAYSVLSD
-98 TEQRAEY
+98 AEQRAEY
-105 TQKWW
+105 NQKWW
-110 GTAENETPEQAEFVP
+110 EIPENKDSEEAEFV
-125 LEDSNEEIDS
+125 LSEEDKEEIDL
-135 STENDDL
+135 STLSIETDDL
-142 DRQSPWIEISDPQLI
+142 DPQSPWIEISDPQLI

-163 QELGEYELIGQYGEI
+163 QELGEYELIGQYGES
-178 ALRNCDDP
+178 ALRNADDP
-186 RVFSTSRQDLV
+186 SVFAASRQDLV

-215 NYEKASFFGVKALAW
+215 NYERASFFGVKALAW

-242 EIRNE
+242 EVRNE
-247 LYRLRPYRILE
+247 LYRLRPYLILD
-258 KLTLSQDDNSDRD
+258 KLTLDQDENSDRD

-319 SLFVEESER
+319 NLFVEESER
-328 PSAAASYLASYALI
+328 PSVAASYLASYALI

-379 LLGQTQLAT
+379 LLGQTQLAN

-400 TFIQQRSEG
+400 TLIQQRSQG

-428 IFSHFRDLADQT
+428 IFPHFRDLSGQT
-440 ASLEDYFS
+440 ASLEDYFA
-448 DGDVQIYLET
+448 DADVQSYLET
-458 LSPDAPTPYFSLH
+458 LSHDAPTPYFSLN
-471 PPTDLES
+471 PPTELES
-478 PMARNLAEYRNTLSE
+478 PMARNLAEYHNTLSE
-493 SSSLRKRRAD
+493 NDSPRKRRAD
-503 SRRSRSARQASESNG
+503 SRRSRSARRASESNG

-528 GDVADGGMVSSVKS
+528 ADLADSNVVSSVED
-542 YWSSPAESLLTPK
+542 YWHPPTNSFDSPSL
-555 FPPLSADP
+555 PPLSSDP

-570 DHEPRKKR
+570 SPEPRRKR
-578 KRKRKTVINP
+578 TRKRKTVINP
-588 VRFGTVVLSSL
+588 VRLGTVVLSGL
-599 IILGLGIFGVQ
+599 AILGLGIFGVQ
-610 SMRSPLNGLQGE
+610 SMRSPLNALQGE
-622 QLNIQLNQAPLEF
+622 QLEIGLNQPILEF
-635 PNTASATAHLIPKGE
+635 PNTASATAHVIPKGE

-655 ASGVIEGWLSSKSK
+655 ASDVIEGWLSSKSK
-669 AFGQNHDIAA
+669 AFGQEHEIAA
-679 LSTILAEPLLSQWQV
+679 LSTILAEPLLSQWQG
-694 RAARDKQR
+694 RATRDKQR

-711 VEIKSLKFDPNNANR
+711 VEIKSLKFDPNNPNR
-726 ASIQARVQE
+726 ATIQARVQE
-735 ATKYYR
+735 ATKYYTA
-741 DNSNAKPTKLQNDD
+741 NSNAKPNKLQNDD

-767 QWRIAA
+767 QWRISA
-773 IAVESSR
+773 IAVVSSR

>member
-1 MLLILIDRSLGS
+1 M
-13 WATIGKWFYHS
+13 
-24 RAKLR
+24 
-29 LPNVVLRMSTVRIPL
+29 RIPL

-69 VQLPRREYSEVAIAS
+69 VQFPRREYSEVAIAS
-84 RKELLDRAYHILSD
+84 RNELLDQAYRVLSD
-98 TEQRAEY
+98 IEQRAEY
-105 TQKWW
+105 NQKWW
-110 GTAENETPEQAEFVP
+110 GSPENQIPEESEFILSEETEDQEKINLSP
-125 LEDSNEEIDS
+125 LSI
-135 STENDDL
+135 ENDGVDP
-142 DRQSPWIEISDPQLI
+142 QSPWIEISEPQLI

-163 QELGEYELIGQYGEI
+163 QELGEYELIGQYGEL
-178 ALRNCDDP
+178 ALRNCDNPDL
-186 RVFSTSRQDLV
+186 FSASRQDLV

-215 NYEKASFFGVKALAW
+215 TYEKASFFGVKALAW

-258 KLTLSQDDNSDRD
+258 KLTLSQADNSDAVGTLRDRD

-319 SLFVEESER
+319 NLFVEESER
-328 PSAAASYLASYALI
+328 PSVSASYLASYALI

-379 LLGQTQLAT
+379 LLGQTQLAN
-388 QSLEKSQDQKAL
+388 QSLEKSQDHKAL
-400 TFIQQRSEG
+400 DFIQQRSQG

-428 IFSHFRDLADQT
+428 IFPHFRDLSGQT

-448 DGDVQIYLET
+448 DADVQSYLET
-458 LSPDAPTPYFSLH
+458 LSPDAPTPYFSLNT
-471 PPTDLES
+471 PTELES
-478 PMARNLAEYRNTLSE
+478 PMARNLAEYQNALPENTSP
-493 SSSLRKRRAD
+493 RKRRSD
-503 SRRSRSARQASESNG
+503 SRRSRSARHASEANG

-528 GDVADGGMVSSVKS
+528 ADLDDGVESNVVSSVED
-542 YWSSPAESLLTPK
+542 YWHPPSHSFVSSS
-555 FPPLSADP
+555 FPPLSSDP

-570 DHEPRKKR
+570 SPEPRKKR

-588 VRFGTVVLSSL
+588 LRFGTVVLSGL
-599 IILGLGIFGVQ
+599 VIIGLGIFGIQ
-610 SMRSPLNGLQGE
+610 SMRSPLSALQGD
-622 QLNIQLNQAPLEF
+622 QLEIDLNQPVFEF
-635 PNTASATAHLIPKGE
+635 PNTAAATANLIPKGE
-650 LTNDV
+650 LTNGV
-655 ASGVIEGWLSSKSK
+655 ASGIIEGWLSSKSK
-669 AFGQNHDIAA
+669 AFGQDHDIAA
-679 LSTILAEPLLSQWQV
+679 LSTVLAEPLLSQWQV

-711 VEIKSLKFDPNNANR
+711 IEVKSLKFDPNNPNR
-726 ASIQARVQE
+726 ATIQARVQE
-735 ATKYYR
+735 ATKYYQKKA
-741 DNSNAKPTKLQNDD
+741 NAKPNKLQNDD
-755 LLVRYQLIRQND
+755 LLVRYQLIRQNG

>member
-1 MLLILIDRSLGS
+1 M
-13 WATIGKWFYHS
+13 
-24 RAKLR
+24 
-29 LPNVVLRMSTVRIPL
+29 RIPL

-59 QISQAYQDRL
+59 QISQSYQDRL

-84 RKELLDRAYHILSD
+84 RKELLDRAYSVLSD
-98 TEQRAEY
+98 AEQRAEY
-105 TQKWW
+105 NQKWW
-110 GTAENETPEQAEFVP
+110 EIPENKDSEEAEFV
-125 LEDSNEEIDS
+125 LSEEDKEEIDL
-135 STENDDL
+135 STLSIETDDL
-142 DRQSPWIEISDPQLI
+142 DPQSPWIEISDPQLI

-163 QELGEYELIGQYGEI
+163 QELGEYELIGQYGES
-178 ALRNCDDP
+178 ALRNADDP
-186 RVFSTSRQDLV
+186 SVFAASRQDLV

-215 NYEKASFFGVKALAW
+215 NYERASFFGVKALAW

-242 EIRNE
+242 EVRNE
-247 LYRLRPYRILE
+247 LYRLRPYLILD
-258 KLTLSQDDNSDRD
+258 KLTLDQNENSDRD

-319 SLFVEESER
+319 NLFVEESER
-328 PSAAASYLASYALI
+328 PSVAASYLASYALI

-379 LLGQTQLAT
+379 LLGQTQLAN

-400 TFIQQRSEG
+400 TFIQQRSQG

-428 IFSHFRDLADQT
+428 IFPHFRDLSGQT
-440 ASLEDYFS
+440 ASLEDYFA
-448 DGDVQIYLET
+448 DADVQSYLET
-458 LSPDAPTPYFSLH
+458 LSHDAPTSYFSLN
-471 PPTDLES
+471 PPTELES
-478 PMARNLAEYRNTLSE
+478 PMARNLAEYHNTLSE
-493 SSSLRKRRAD
+493 NDSPRKRRAD
-503 SRRSRSARQASESNG
+503 SRRSRSARRASESNG

-528 GDVADGGMVSSVKS
+528 ADLADSNVVSSVED
-542 YWSSPAESLLTPK
+542 YWHPPTNSFDSPSL
-555 FPPLSADP
+555 PPLSSDP

-570 DHEPRKKR
+570 SPEPRRKR
-578 KRKRKTVINP
+578 TRKRKTVINP
-588 VRFGTVVLSSL
+588 VRLGTVVLSGL
-599 IILGLGIFGVQ
+599 AILGLGFFGVQ
-610 SMRSPLNGLQGE
+610 SMRSPLNALQGE
-622 QLNIQLNQAPLEF
+622 QLEIGLNQPILEF
-635 PNTASATAHLIPKGE
+635 PNTASATAHVIPKGE

-655 ASGVIEGWLSSKSK
+655 ASDVIEGWLSSKSK
-669 AFGQNHDIAA
+669 AFGQEHEIAA
-679 LSTILAEPLLSQWQV
+679 LSTILAEPLLSQWQG
-694 RAARDKQR
+694 RATRDKQR

-711 VEIKSLKFDPNNANR
+711 VEIKSLKFDPNNPNR
-726 ASIQARVQE
+726 ATIQARVQE
-735 ATKYYR
+735 ATKYYTA
-741 DNSNAKPTKLQNDD
+741 NSNAKPNKLQNDD

-767 QWRIAA
+767 QWRISA
-773 IAVESSR
+773 IAVVSSR

>member
-1 MLLILIDRSLGS
+1 M
-13 WATIGKWFYHS
+13 
-24 RAKLR
+24 
-29 LPNVVLRMSTVRIPL
+29 RIPL

-59 QISQAYQDRL
+59 QISQSYQDRL

-84 RKELLDRAYHILSD
+84 RKELLDRAYSVLSD
-98 TEQRAEY
+98 AEQRAEY
-105 TQKWW
+105 NQKWW
-110 GTAENETPEQAEFVP
+110 EIPENKDSEEAEFV
-125 LEDSNEEIDS
+125 LSEEDKEEIDL
-135 STENDDL
+135 STLSIETDDL
-142 DRQSPWIEISDPQLI
+142 DPQSPWIEISDPQLI

-163 QELGEYELIGQYGEI
+163 QELGEYELIGQYGES
-178 ALRNCDDP
+178 ALRNADDP
-186 RVFSTSRQDLV
+186 SVFAASRQDLV

-209 EQWQNQ
+209 EQCQNQ
-215 NYEKASFFGVKALAW
+215 NYERASFFGVKALAW

-242 EIRNE
+242 EVRNE
-247 LYRLRPYRILE
+247 LYRLRPYLILD
-258 KLTLSQDDNSDRD
+258 KLTLDQNENSDRD

-319 SLFVEESER
+319 NLFVEESER
-328 PSAAASYLASYALI
+328 PSVAASYLASYALI

-379 LLGQTQLAT
+379 LLGQTQLAN

-400 TFIQQRSEG
+400 TLIQQRSQG

-428 IFSHFRDLADQT
+428 IFSHFRDLSGQT
-440 ASLEDYFS
+440 ASLEDYFA
-448 DGDVQIYLET
+448 DADVQSYLET
-458 LSPDAPTPYFSLH
+458 LSHDAPTSYFSLN
-471 PPTDLES
+471 PPTELES
-478 PMARNLAEYRNTLSE
+478 PMARNLAEYHNTLSE
-493 SSSLRKRRAD
+493 NYSPLKRRAD
-503 SRRSRSARQASESNG
+503 SRRSRSARRASESNG

-528 GDVADGGMVSSVKS
+528 ADLADSNVVSSVED
-542 YWSSPAESLLTPK
+542 YWHPPTNSFDSPSL
-555 FPPLSADP
+555 PPLSSDP

-570 DHEPRKKR
+570 SPEPRRKR
-578 KRKRKTVINP
+578 TRKRKTVINP
-588 VRFGTVVLSSL
+588 VRLGTVVLSGL
-599 IILGLGIFGVQ
+599 AILGLGFFGVQ
-610 SMRSPLNGLQGE
+610 SMRSPLNALQGE
-622 QLNIQLNQAPLEF
+622 QLEIGLNQPILEF
-635 PNTASATAHLIPKGE
+635 PNTASATAHVIPKGE

-655 ASGVIEGWLSSKSK
+655 ASDVIEGWLSSKSK
-669 AFGQNHDIAA
+669 AFGQEHEIAA
-679 LSTILAEPLLSQWQV
+679 LSTILAEPLLSQWQG
-694 RAARDKQR
+694 RATRDKQR

-711 VEIKSLKFDPNNANR
+711 VEIKSLKFDPNNPNR
-726 ASIQARVQE
+726 ATIQARVQE
-735 ATKYYR
+735 ATKYYTA
-741 DNSNAKPTKLQNDD
+741 NSNAKPNKLQNDD

-767 QWRIAA
+767 QWRISA
-773 IAVESSR
+773 IAVVSSR

>member
-1 MLLILIDRSLGS
+1 M
-13 WATIGKWFYHS
+13 
-24 RAKLR
+24 
-29 LPNVVLRMSTVRIPL
+29 RIPL

-59 QISQAYQDRL
+59 QISQSYQDRL

-84 RKELLDRAYHILSD
+84 RKELLDRAYSVLSD
-98 TEQRAEY
+98 AEQRAEY
-105 TQKWW
+105 NQKWW
-110 GTAENETPEQAEFVP
+110 EIPENKDSEEAESVLSE
-125 LEDSNEEIDS
+125 EDKEEINL
-135 STENDDL
+135 STLSIETDDL
-142 DRQSPWIEISDPQLI
+142 DPQSPWIEISDPQLI

-163 QELGEYELIGQYGEI
+163 QELGEYELIGQYGES
-178 ALRNCDDP
+178 ALRNADDP
-186 RVFSTSRQDLV
+186 SVFAASRQDLV

-215 NYEKASFFGVKALAW
+215 HYERASFFGVKALAW

-242 EIRNE
+242 EVRNE
-247 LYRLRPYRILE
+247 LYRLRPYLILD
-258 KLTLSQDDNSDRD
+258 KLTLDQNENSDRD

-319 SLFVEESER
+319 NLFVEESER
-328 PSAAASYLASYALI
+328 PSVAASYLASYALI

-379 LLGQTQLAT
+379 LLGQTQLAN

-400 TFIQQRSEG
+400 TFIQQRSQG

-428 IFSHFRDLADQT
+428 IFPHFRDLSGQT
-440 ASLEDYFS
+440 ASLEDYFA
-448 DGDVQIYLET
+448 DADVQSYLET
-458 LSPDAPTPYFSLH
+458 LSHDAPTPYFSLN
-471 PPTDLES
+471 PPTELES
-478 PMARNLAEYRNTLSE
+478 PMARNLAEYHNTLSE
-493 SSSLRKRRAD
+493 NDSPRKRRGD
-503 SRRSRSARQASESNG
+503 SRRSRSARRASESNG

-528 GDVADGGMVSSVKS
+528 ADLADSNVVSSVQD
-542 YWSSPAESLLTPK
+542 YWNRPTNSFDSPSL
-555 FPPLSADP
+555 PPLSSDS

-570 DHEPRKKR
+570 SPEPRRKR
-578 KRKRKTVINP
+578 TRKRKTVINP
-588 VRFGTVVLSSL
+588 VRLGTVVLSGL
-599 IILGLGIFGVQ
+599 AILGLGFFGVQ
-610 SMRSPLNGLQGE
+610 SMRSPLNALQGE
-622 QLNIQLNQAPLEF
+622 QLEIGLNQPVLEF
-635 PNTASATAHLIPKGE
+635 PNTASATAHVIPKGE

-655 ASGVIEGWLSSKSK
+655 ASDVIEGWLSSKSK
-669 AFGQNHDIAA
+669 AFGQEHEIAA
-679 LSTILAEPLLSQWQV
+679 LSTILAEPLLSQWQG
-694 RAARDKQR
+694 RATRDKQR

-711 VEIKSLKFDPNNANR
+711 VEIKSLKFDPNNPNR
-726 ASIQARVQE
+726 ATIQARVQE
-735 ATKYYR
+735 ATRYYTA
-741 DNSNAKPTKLQNDD
+741 NSNAKPNKLQNDD

-767 QWRIAA
+767 QWRISA
-773 IAVESSR
+773 IAVVSSR

>member
-1 MLLILIDRSLGS
+1 M
-13 WATIGKWFYHS
+13 
-24 RAKLR
+24 
-29 LPNVVLRMSTVRIPL
+29 RIPL

-59 QISQAYQDRL
+59 QISQSYQDRL

-84 RKELLDRAYHILSD
+84 RKELLDRAYSVLSD
-98 TEQRAEY
+98 AEQRAEY
-105 TQKWW
+105 NQKWW
-110 GTAENETPEQAEFVP
+110 EIPENKDSEEAEFV
-125 LEDSNEEIDS
+125 LSEEDKEEIDL
-135 STENDDL
+135 STLSIETDDL
-142 DRQSPWIEISDPQLI
+142 DPQSPWIEISDPQLI

-163 QELGEYELIGQYGEI
+163 QELGEYELIGQYGES
-178 ALRNCDDP
+178 ALRNADDP
-186 RVFSTSRQDLV
+186 SVFAASRQDLV

-215 NYEKASFFGVKALAW
+215 NYERASFFGVKALAW

-242 EIRNE
+242 EVRNE
-247 LYRLRPYRILE
+247 LYRLRPYLILD
-258 KLTLSQDDNSDRD
+258 KLTLDQDENSDRD

-319 SLFVEESER
+319 NLFVEESER
-328 PSAAASYLASYALI
+328 PSVAASYLASYALI

-379 LLGQTQLAT
+379 LLGQTQLAN

-400 TFIQQRSEG
+400 TFIQQRSQG

-428 IFSHFRDLADQT
+428 IFPHFRDLSGQT
-440 ASLEDYFS
+440 ASLEDYFA
-448 DGDVQIYLET
+448 DADVQSYLET
-458 LSPDAPTPYFSLH
+458 LSHDAPTSYFSLN
-471 PPTDLES
+471 PPTELES
-478 PMARNLAEYRNTLSE
+478 PMARNLAEYHNTLSE
-493 SSSLRKRRAD
+493 NDSPRKRRGD
-503 SRRSRSARQASESNG
+503 SRRSRSARRASESNG

-528 GDVADGGMVSSVKS
+528 ADLADSNVVSSVED
-542 YWSSPAESLLTPK
+542 YWHPPTNSFDSPSL
-555 FPPLSADP
+555 PPLSSDP

-570 DHEPRKKR
+570 SPEPRRKR
-578 KRKRKTVINP
+578 TRKRKTVINP
-588 VRFGTVVLSSL
+588 VRLGTVVLSGL
-599 IILGLGIFGVQ
+599 AILGLGFFGVQ
-610 SMRSPLNGLQGE
+610 SMRSPLNALQGE
-622 QLNIQLNQAPLEF
+622 QLEIGLNQPVLEF
-635 PNTASATAHLIPKGE
+635 PNTASATAHVIPKGE

-655 ASGVIEGWLSSKSK
+655 ASDVIEGWLSSKSK
-669 AFGQNHDIAA
+669 AFGQEHEIAA
-679 LSTILAEPLLSQWQV
+679 LSTILAEPLLSQWQG
-694 RAARDKQR
+694 RATRDKQR

-711 VEIKSLKFDPNNANR
+711 VEIKSLKFDPNNPNR
-726 ASIQARVQE
+726 ATIQARVQE
-735 ATKYYR
+735 ATKYYTA
-741 DNSNAKPTKLQNDD
+741 NSNAKPNKLQNDD

-767 QWRIAA
+767 QWRISA
-773 IAVESSR
+773 IAVVSSR

>member
-1 MLLILIDRSLGS
+1 M
-13 WATIGKWFYHS
+13 
-24 RAKLR
+24 
-29 LPNVVLRMSTVRIPL
+29 PTVRIPL

-59 QISQAYQDRL
+59 QISQSYQDRL

-84 RKELLDRAYHILSD
+84 RKELLDRAYSVLSD
-98 TEQRAEY
+98 AEQRAEY
-105 TQKWW
+105 NQKWW
-110 GTAENETPEQAEFVP
+110 EIPENKDSEEAEFV
-125 LEDSNEEIDS
+125 LSEEDKEEIDL
-135 STENDDL
+135 STLSIETDDL
-142 DRQSPWIEISDPQLI
+142 DPQSPWIEISDPQLI

-163 QELGEYELIGQYGEI
+163 QELGEYELIGQYGES
-178 ALRNCDDP
+178 ALRNADDP
-186 RVFSTSRQDLV
+186 SVFAASRQDLV

-215 NYEKASFFGVKALAW
+215 NYERASFFGVKALAW

-242 EIRNE
+242 EVRNE
-247 LYRLRPYRILE
+247 LYRLRPYLILD
-258 KLTLSQDDNSDRD
+258 KLTLDQDENSDRD

-319 SLFVEESER
+319 NLFVEESER
-328 PSAAASYLASYALI
+328 PSVAASYLASYALI

-379 LLGQTQLAT
+379 LLGQTQLAN

-400 TFIQQRSEG
+400 TFIQQRSQG

-428 IFSHFRDLADQT
+428 IFPHFRDLSGQT
-440 ASLEDYFS
+440 ASLEDYFA
-448 DGDVQIYLET
+448 DADVQSYLET
-458 LSPDAPTPYFSLH
+458 LSHDAPTPYFSLN
-471 PPTDLES
+471 PPTELES
-478 PMARNLAEYRNTLSE
+478 SMARNLAEYHNTLSE
-493 SSSLRKRRAD
+493 NDSPRKRRAD
-503 SRRSRSARQASESNG
+503 SRRSRSARRASESNG

-528 GDVADGGMVSSVKS
+528 ADLADSNVVSSVED
-542 YWSSPAESLLTPK
+542 YWHPPTNSFDSPSL
-555 FPPLSADP
+555 PPLSSDP

-570 DHEPRKKR
+570 SPEPRRKR
-578 KRKRKTVINP
+578 TRKRKTVINP
-588 VRFGTVVLSSL
+588 VRLGTVVLSGL
-599 IILGLGIFGVQ
+599 AILGLGFFGVQ
-610 SMRSPLNGLQGE
+610 SMRSPLNALQGE
-622 QLNIQLNQAPLEF
+622 QLEIGLNQPVLEF
-635 PNTASATAHLIPKGE
+635 PNTASATAHVIPKGE

-655 ASGVIEGWLSSKSK
+655 ASDVIEGWLSSKSK
-669 AFGQNHDIAA
+669 AFGQEHEIAA
-679 LSTILAEPLLSQWQV
+679 LSTILAEPLLSQWQG
-694 RAARDKQR
+694 RATRDKQR

-711 VEIKSLKFDPNNANR
+711 VEIKSLKFDLNNPNR
-726 ASIQARVQE
+726 ATIQARVQE
-735 ATKYYR
+735 ATKYYTA
-741 DNSNAKPTKLQNDD
+741 NSNAKPNKLQNDD

-767 QWRIAA
+767 QWRISA
-773 IAVESSR
+773 IAVVSSR

>member
-1 MLLILIDRSLGS
+1 M
-13 WATIGKWFYHS
+13 
-24 RAKLR
+24 
-29 LPNVVLRMSTVRIPL
+29 RIPL

-69 VQLPRREYSEVAIAS
+69 LQFPRREYSEVAIAS
-84 RKELLDRAYHILSD
+84 RNELLDQAYRVLSD
-98 TEQRAEY
+98 VEQRAEY
-105 TQKWW
+105 NQKWW
-110 GTAENETPEQAEFVP
+110 GTAENETPENAQSVP
-125 LEDSNEEIDS
+125 SESTTEEIDL

-142 DRQSPWIEISDPQLI
+142 DSQSPWIEISEPQLI

-163 QELGEYELIGQYGEI
+163 QELGEYELIGQYGES
-178 ALRNCDDP
+178 ALRNSDDP
-186 RVFSTSRQDLV
+186 SLFLASRQDLV
-197 LTIAL
+197 LIIAL

-215 NYEKASFFGVKALAW
+215 TYEKASFFGVKALAW

-258 KLTLSQDDNSDRD
+258 KLTLGQEESSDRD

-319 SLFVEESER
+319 NLFVEESER
-328 PSAAASYLASYALI
+328 PSVSASYLASYALI

-379 LLGQTQLAT
+379 LLGQTQLAN
-388 QSLEKSQDQKAL
+388 QSLEKSQDHKAL
-400 TFIQQRSEG
+400 DFIQQRSQG

-428 IFSHFRDLADQT
+428 IFPHFRDLSGQT
-440 ASLEDYFS
+440 ASLEDYFA
-448 DGDVQIYLET
+448 DADVLSYLET
-458 LSPDAPTPYFSLH
+458 LSPDAPTPYFSLNS
-471 PPTDLES
+471 PTELES
-478 PMARNLAEYRNTLSE
+478 PMARNLAEYQNTLPE
-493 SSSLRKRRAD
+493 NTPPRKRRDAP
-503 SRRSRSARQASESNG
+503 RRSRSARHASEANG

-528 GDVADGGMVSSVKS
+528 ADLDDGVDSNVVSSVED
-542 YWSSPAESLLTPK
+542 YWHPPSHSFVSSS
-555 FPPLSADP
+555 FPPLSSDP

-570 DHEPRKKR
+570 SPEPRKKR

-588 VRFGTVVLSSL
+588 LRFGTVVLSGL
-599 IILGLGIFGVQ
+599 VIIGLGIFGVQ
-610 SMRSPLNGLQGE
+610 SMRSPLNALQSD
-622 QLNIQLNQAPLEF
+622 QLEIDLNQPVFEF
-635 PNTASATAHLIPKGE
+635 PNTAAATANLIPKGE

-655 ASGVIEGWLSSKSK
+655 ASGIIESWLSSKSK
-669 AFGQNHDIAA
+669 AFGQDHDIAA
-679 LSTILAEPLLSQWQV
+679 LSTVLAEPLLSQWQV

-711 VEIKSLKFDPNNANR
+711 IEVKSLKFDPNNPNR
-726 ASIQARVQE
+726 ATIQARVQE
-735 ATKYYR
+735 ATKYYQKKG
-741 DNSNAKPTKLQNDD
+741 NAKPTKLQNDD
-755 LLVRYQLIRQND
+755 LLVRYQLIRQNG

>member
-1 MLLILIDRSLGS
+1 M
-13 WATIGKWFYHS
+13 
-24 RAKLR
+24 
-29 LPNVVLRMSTVRIPL
+29 RIPL

-59 QISQAYQDRL
+59 QISQSYQDRL

-84 RKELLDRAYHILSD
+84 RKELLDRAYSVLSD
-98 TEQRAEY
+98 AEQRAEY
-105 TQKWW
+105 NQKWW
-110 GTAENETPEQAEFVP
+110 EIPENKDSGEAESVP
-125 LEDSNEEIDS
+125 LEEDKEEIDL
-135 STENDDL
+135 STLSIETDDL
-142 DRQSPWIEISDPQLI
+142 DPQSPWIEISDPQLI

-163 QELGEYELIGQYGEI
+163 QELGEYELIGQYGES
-178 ALRNCDDP
+178 ALRNADDP
-186 RVFSTSRQDLV
+186 SVFAASRQDLV

-215 NYEKASFFGVKALAW
+215 NYERASFFGVKALAW

-242 EIRNE
+242 EVRNE
-247 LYRLRPYRILE
+247 LYRLRPYLILD
-258 KLTLSQDDNSDRD
+258 KLTLDQDENSDRD

-319 SLFVEESER
+319 NLFVEESER
-328 PSAAASYLASYALI
+328 PSVAASYLASYALI

-379 LLGQTQLAT
+379 LLGQTQLAN

-400 TFIQQRSEG
+400 TLIQQRSQG

-428 IFSHFRDLADQT
+428 IFPHFRDLSGQT
-440 ASLEDYFS
+440 ASLEDYFA
-448 DGDVQIYLET
+448 DADVQSYLET
-458 LSPDAPTPYFSLH
+458 LSHDAPTPYFSLN
-471 PPTDLES
+471 PPTELES
-478 PMARNLAEYRNTLSE
+478 PMARNLAEYHNTLSE
-493 SSSLRKRRAD
+493 NDSPRKRRAD
-503 SRRSRSARQASESNG
+503 SRRSRSARRASESNG

-528 GDVADGGMVSSVKS
+528 ADLADSNVVSSVED
-542 YWSSPAESLLTPK
+542 YWHPPTNSFDSPSL
-555 FPPLSADP
+555 PPLSSDP

-570 DHEPRKKR
+570 SPEPRRKR
-578 KRKRKTVINP
+578 TRKRKTVINP
-588 VRFGTVVLSSL
+588 VRLGTVVLSGL
-599 IILGLGIFGVQ
+599 AILGLGIFGVQ
-610 SMRSPLNGLQGE
+610 SMRSPLNALQGE
-622 QLNIQLNQAPLEF
+622 QLEIGLNQPVLEF
-635 PNTASATAHLIPKGE
+635 PNTASATAHVIPKGE

-655 ASGVIEGWLSSKSK
+655 ASDVIEGWLSSKSK
-669 AFGQNHDIAA
+669 AFGQEHEIAA
-679 LSTILAEPLLSQWQV
+679 LSTILAEPLLSQWQG
-694 RAARDKQR
+694 RATRDKQR

-711 VEIKSLKFDPNNANR
+711 VEIKSLKFDPNNPNR
-726 ASIQARVQE
+726 ATIQARVQE
-735 ATKYYR
+735 ATKYYTA
-741 DNSNAKPTKLQNDD
+741 NSNAKPNKLQNDD

-767 QWRIAA
+767 QWRISA
-773 IAVESSR
+773 IAVVSSR

>member
-1 MLLILIDRSLGS
+1 M
-13 WATIGKWFYHS
+13 
-24 RAKLR
+24 
-29 LPNVVLRMSTVRIPL
+29 RIPL

-59 QISQAYQDRL
+59 QISQSYQDRL

-84 RKELLDRAYHILSD
+84 RKELLDKAYSVLSD
-98 TEQRAEY
+98 AEQRAEY
-105 TQKWW
+105 NQKWW
-110 GTAENETPEQAEFVP
+110 EIPENKDSEEAESVLSE
-125 LEDSNEEIDS
+125 EDKEEINL
-135 STENDDL
+135 STLSIETDDL
-142 DRQSPWIEISDPQLI
+142 DPQSPWIEISDPQLI

-163 QELGEYELIGQYGEI
+163 QELGEYELIGQYGES
-178 ALRNCDDP
+178 ALRNADDP
-186 RVFSTSRQDLV
+186 SVFAASRQDLV

-215 NYEKASFFGVKALAW
+215 NYERASFFGVKALAW

-242 EIRNE
+242 EVRNE
-247 LYRLRPYRILE
+247 LYRLRPYLILD
-258 KLTLSQDDNSDRD
+258 KLTLDQNENSDRD

-319 SLFVEESER
+319 NLFVEESER
-328 PSAAASYLASYALI
+328 PSVAASYLASYALI

-379 LLGQTQLAT
+379 LLGQTQLAN

-400 TFIQQRSEG
+400 TFIQQRSQG

-428 IFSHFRDLADQT
+428 IFPHFRDLSGQT
-440 ASLEDYFS
+440 ASLEDYFA
-448 DGDVQIYLET
+448 DADVQSYLET
-458 LSPDAPTPYFSLH
+458 LSHDAPTPYFSLN
-471 PPTDLES
+471 PPTELES
-478 PMARNLAEYRNTLSE
+478 PMARNLAEYHNTLSE
-493 SSSLRKRRAD
+493 NDSPRKRRAD
-503 SRRSRSARQASESNG
+503 SRRSRSARRASESNG

-528 GDVADGGMVSSVKS
+528 ADLADSNVVSSVQD
-542 YWSSPAESLLTPK
+542 YWNRPTNSFDSPSL
-555 FPPLSADP
+555 PPLSSDP

-570 DHEPRKKR
+570 SPEPRRKR
-578 KRKRKTVINP
+578 TRKRKTVINP
-588 VRFGTVVLSSL
+588 VRLGTVVLSGL
-599 IILGLGIFGVQ
+599 AILGLGFFGVQ
-610 SMRSPLNGLQGE
+610 SMRSPLNALQGE
-622 QLNIQLNQAPLEF
+622 QLEIGLNQPVLEF
-635 PNTASATAHLIPKGE
+635 PNTASATAHVIPKGE

-655 ASGVIEGWLSSKSK
+655 ASDVIEGWLSSKSK
-669 AFGQNHDIAA
+669 AFGQEHEIAA
-679 LSTILAEPLLSQWQV
+679 LSTILAEPLLSQWQG
-694 RAARDKQR
+694 RATRDKQR

-711 VEIKSLKFDPNNANR
+711 VEIKSLKFDPNNPNR
-726 ASIQARVQE
+726 ATIQARVQE
-735 ATKYYR
+735 ATRYYTA
-741 DNSNAKPTKLQNDD
+741 NSNAKPNKLQNDD

-767 QWRIAA
+767 QWRISA
-773 IAVESSR
+773 IAVVSSR